1 MLKDKQMEEEKM
13 MNKQERPYIFC
24 HMETSLDGKI
34 MGKYLWIEETN
45 AEEDSFYAL
54 FAGENAAYKPQ
65 ALLNGRITVEDN
77 FTFYQK
83 PELKENFEPVP
94 EGDFLPQNPGTD
106 FYLIVADPSGKVAWQ
121 NGVLDDFYGHQKA
134 QVVELVTEKAS
145 EAYKAYLREKG
156 ISYLVCGKEH
166 IDAPLACRK
175 IKETL
180 KVETLMLGGGGT
192 INWSFIQQGL
202 VDELSV
208 VIAPAADG
216 NTSTQTLFMAKA
228 GLSDDQPVVFKPQDV
243 KLMPDGK
250 VWLRYLVDGKS
261 AHDFAHDSE
270 YQEVQEMLARQHVR

>member
-1 MLKDKQMEEEKM
+1 M

-106 FYLIVADPSGKVAWQ
+106 FYLIVADPSGKVAWH

>member
-1 MLKDKQMEEEKM
+1 MD
-13 MNKQERPYIFC
+13 KQERPYIFC

-54 FAGENAAYKPQ
+54 FAGENAVYKPQ
-65 ALLNGRITVEDN
+65 ALLNGRITIEDN

-83 PELKENFEPVP
+83 PELEENVAHVP
-94 EGDFLPQNPGTD
+94 EGDFLAQNAGAD
-106 FYLIVADPSGKVAWQ
+106 FYLIVADSAGKVAWTE
-121 NGVLDDFYGHQKA
+121 GVLEDFYRHQKA
-134 QVVELVTEKAS
+134 QVVELLTEKAS
-145 EAYKAYLREKG
+145 DAYKAYLRGKG
-156 ISYLVCGKEH
+156 VSYLVCGREH

-175 IKETL
+175 IKDEL

-192 INWSFIQQGL
+192 INWSFVQQGL

-216 NTSTQTLFMAKA
+216 NTATQTLFMAKD

-243 KLMPDGK
+243 TLMPDGK
-250 VWLRYLVDGKS
+250 VWLRYLVEGRS
-261 AHDFAHDSE
+261 AHDFAQDSE
-270 YQEVQEMLARQHVR
+270 YQEVQEMLATQAR

>member
-1 MLKDKQMEEEKM
+1 M

-228 GLSDDQPVVFKPQDV
+228 GLSDELFMAKAGLSDDQPVVFKPQDV

-250 VWLRYLVDGKS
+250 VWLRYLVEGKS
-261 AHDFAHDSE
+261 AHDFAQDSE
-270 YQEVQEMLARQHVR
+270 YQEVQDMLARQHVR